1 MAENAVFEDAGALV
15 KRAHEIEDMMHSYV
29 TACTGP
35 EIDALREELIEVTSK
50 LDEVKSKMGDKID
63 VKY

>member
-1 MAENAVFEDAGALV
+1 MAEHAVHEDAGTLV

-35 EIDALREELIEVTSK
+35 EIDALRQELIEVTSK
-50 LDEVKSKMGDKID
+50 LDEVRDKMGKKIE

>member
-1 MAENAVFEDAGALV
+1 MMEHVVYEDAGTLV

-35 EIDALREELIEVTSK
+35 EIDALRQELIEVTSK
-50 LDEVKSKMGDKID
+50 LDEVREKMGKKID